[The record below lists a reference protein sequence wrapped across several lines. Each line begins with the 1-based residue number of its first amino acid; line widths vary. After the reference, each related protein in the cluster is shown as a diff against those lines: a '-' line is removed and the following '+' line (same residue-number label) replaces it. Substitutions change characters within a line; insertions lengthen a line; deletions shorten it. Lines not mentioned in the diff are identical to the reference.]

1 MGIFQTLQPGFGID
15 SGLAGAHLILGIIGN
30 AAFRGRANVRSCDD
44 CPSAQGCAG
53 NNLYPILMQVYD
65 LYAGGMTNKF
75 DILDA
80 LDDDSEK
87 LLVRFNNLISPV
99 CWSKAALLAT
109 AEAIGRLALDA
120 GGGED
125 GGGKVEARVR
135 AAIALARDAFENFP
149 WRLSEMVAQAPDLY
163 QAVLDACPDGVFAEQ
178 VSKRAFVKICKDIAY
193 GTL

>member
-1 MGIFQTLQPGFGID
+1 M
-15 SGLAGAHLILGIIGN
+15 
-30 AAFRGRANVRSCDD
+30 RSCDD

-53 NNLYPILMQVYD
+53 NNLYPVLMQVYD

-80 LDDDSEK
+80 LDDDSEA
-87 LLVRFNNLISPV
+87 LLVRFNKLISPV

-109 AEAIGRLALDA
+109 AEAIGRVASEA
-120 GGGED
+120 GD
-125 GGGKVEARVR
+125 GGKQEARVR

-149 WRLSEMVAQAPDLY
+149 WRLSEMVEQAPDLY
-163 QAVLDACPDGVFAEQ
+163 QAVLDACPDGVFAER

-193 GTL
+193 GP

>member
-1 MGIFQTLQPGFGID
+1 M
-15 SGLAGAHLILGIIGN
+15 HLSPCIPGN

-53 NNLYPILMQVYD
+53 NNLYPVLMQVYD

-80 LDDDSEK
+80 LDDDSET
-87 LLVRFNNLISPV
+87 LLVRFNKLISPV

-109 AEAIGRLALDA
+109 AEAIERLALDA

-125 GGGKVEARVR
+125 GGGEDGGGKPEARVR

-193 GTL
+193 GD